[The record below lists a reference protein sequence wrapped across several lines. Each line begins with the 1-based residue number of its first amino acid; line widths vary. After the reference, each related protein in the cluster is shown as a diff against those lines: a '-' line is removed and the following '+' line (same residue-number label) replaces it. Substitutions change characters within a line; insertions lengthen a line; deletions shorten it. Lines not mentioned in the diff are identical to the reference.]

1 MADIKNSSVL
11 LVFLHLLDSSPSNIV
26 IYILKQLFS
35 GPSKTGLK
43 KRIRKGCYGKVFGC
57 FPAPSRTS
65 EEKVSE
71 QLLSNVFLRLL
82 RGQDGFLQEMWSG
95 AAWRAGRPGSH
106 T

>member
-1 MADIKNSSVL
+1 ML
-11 LVFLHLLDSSPSNIV
+11 LVFLHLLDSSPPSIV
-26 IYILKQLFS
+26 IDIFKQLFS

-43 KRIRKGCYGKVFGC
+43 KRIRKGSYGRACGC
-57 FPAPSRTS
+57 FPAPSRTL

-82 RGQDGFLQEMWSG
+82 QGSGRVFLQEVWSG